1 MKNEHIEWISID
13 DLIQML
19 EEQKG
24 AHEGDGTVPV
34 CVNGISAFFL
44 NPMPYYYDGGYFAL
58 DAQDVHNVKHSRDG
72 QQMSKGF
79 HKSCVELC
87 ARDDDPHMRFEG
99 RSVMEVDPDRW
110 DWYDKQQ
117 QEERAIFDG
126 QLIKFTVAKERHEEW
141 DCYPFTAHVD
151 SGESAMGR
159 NMKDAKEALR
169 KIYEP
174 NDKTS

>member
-19 EEQKG
+19 EEQKE
-24 AHEGDGTVPV
+24 AHEGDGTVPA
-34 CVNGISAFFL
+34 CVSGISAFFL
-44 NPMPYYYDGGYFAL
+44 NPMPYYYDSGYFAL

-87 ARDDDPHMRFEG
+87 ARDDDHHTRFEG

-117 QEERAIFDG
+117 Q
-126 QLIKFTVAKERHEEW
+126 
-141 DCYPFTAHVD
+141 
-151 SGESAMGR
+151 
-159 NMKDAKEALR
+159 
-169 KIYEP
+169 
-174 NDKTS
+174 